1 MASNE
6 EQMVRTRDR
15 KTRLEA
21 VQGKIREVTRLT
33 LVFSEQMALQLG
45 VSTTDLECLNL
56 VATSHDVTAGALATK
71 TGLTTGAITGAIDRL
86 ERAGLVERRRD
97 DADRRKVI
105 VAEKSATW
113 RSHPSSALMR
123 RTVADVLA
131 RYDDGQ
137 LAFLERALGE
147 LCEAAKVVIASMR
160 TEDKAEAS
168 ISTPKGVPAPKRRQG
183 RTGG

>member
-1 MASNE
+1 MACNE
-6 EQMVRTRDR
+6 EQMVRTRGR

-33 LVFSEQMALQLG
+33 LVFSDQMALQLG

-56 VATSHDVTAGALATK
+56 VATSRDVTAGALATK

-113 RSHPSSALMR
+113 RAHPSSALMR
-123 RTVADVLA
+123 RTVADVLG
-131 RYDDGQ
+131 RYDDEE
-137 LAFLERALGE
+137 LAFLERALSD
-147 LCEAAKVVIASMR
+147 LCDAGKTVLDSMR
-160 TEDKAEAS
+160 TDEKTEAS
-168 ISTPKGVPAPKRRQG
+168 PSTRRRRSRFG
-183 RTGG
+183 

>member
-1 MASNE
+1 MA
-6 EQMVRTRDR
+6 RTRDR
-15 KTRLEA
+15 NARLEA
-21 VQGKIREVTRLT
+21 VELRIREVTRLT
-33 LVFSEQMALQLG
+33 LVFSEQMASQLG

-56 VATSHDVTAGALATK
+56 LAADGNVTAGTLATR

-86 ERAGLVERRRD
+86 EQAGLVERRRD
-97 DADRRKVI
+97 DTDRRKVI

-113 RSHPSSALMR
+113 RAHPSSALMR

-131 RYDDGQ
+131 QYDDGQ

-160 TEDKAEAS
+160 TEDKAKAS
-168 ISTPKGVPAPKRRQG
+168 NSTKRR
-183 RTGG
+183 RSRLD